1 MNKINKLGFTLAE
14 VLITLG
20 IIGIVSVM
28 IIPFITTTYQKI
40 VYPIQLKKIY
50 NNLLTVQAA
59 INDEFGNPEY
69 WRFTSYQTDSDDRYN
84 IEIFKRYVTQLNAV
98 SYKNKGDYNYF
109 KHGLSDSVV
118 MLNRQ
123 PAVNVPEWATGS
135 YIYES
140 WKCYSMQLKNGATI
154 AMYFANSKAGGVLWS
169 LIGKQMYAAFLID
182 VNGLSGPNMVGRDIF
197 AFGLKR
203 GNGSIVPY
211 MDDTSDCNEQGAGL
225 SCSRK
230 IIQDGWKMN
239 Y

>member
-28 IIPFITTTYQKI
+28 IMPFITTTFQKI

-50 NNLLTVQAA
+50 NNLLTAQAA

-69 WRFTSYQTDSDDRYN
+69 WRFASHLTDSDERYN

-98 SYKNKGDYNYF
+98 SYRNRGDHNYF

-123 PAVNVPEWATGS
+123 PAVHSELTQSS
-135 YIYES
+135 YIYATS
-140 WKCYSMQLKNGATI
+140 ICYSMQLKNGATI
-154 AMYFANSKAGGVLWS
+154 AMYFADGTGGGVLWS
-169 LIGKQMYAAFLID
+169 LIHKRMYAAFLID

-203 GNGSIVPY
+203 GNRSIVPY